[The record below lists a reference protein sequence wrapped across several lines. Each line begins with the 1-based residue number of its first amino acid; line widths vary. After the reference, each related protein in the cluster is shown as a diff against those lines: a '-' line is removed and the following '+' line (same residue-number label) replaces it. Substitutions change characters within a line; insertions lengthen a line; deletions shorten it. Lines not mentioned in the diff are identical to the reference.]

1 VRDPARDRRRTE
13 DPNRDRPAETAE
25 PPAAARILDLQR
37 SAGNA
42 AVARLLQRKD
52 KPKQKK
58 RKKKPPKAQE
68 KLAPPPGGWNEQARE
83 VAGTIR
89 IPVTGVKAG
98 HQNEDRQKG
107 QTTESAAGMAIVI
120 VPMALDVTKKVDT
133 LLFFHGMGNLGY
145 RQRLKGH
152 KTRGKAGTVH
162 DVEADR
168 IPQQIAAAGG
178 NVVGVLPQGTN
189 EARFGIADPEAYVK
203 EVLALATPDYK
214 KQFPKTKLPGAIEP
228 GRIIVA
234 GHSGG
239 GRAAFAAVQKL
250 ESSASEEKWAASA
263 PLVLFDGIN
272 GTLELDAVAAWAE
285 RSLAVDVAILK
296 AASKPRDLLAKRRLK
311 LMSTYTRGGRY
322 QALNDQGTYTDDF
335 GNEITISKA
344 RGLRG
349 KIEKWFQTNR
359 VDPAYAAE
367 LKAQYIVEGPVS
379 GGHEQ
384 TVGTGQSPETA
395 KEKRKSAPSGMGKEP
410 TDAGVPDYKGG
421 GNLEKALK
429 KVHPQPTAM
438 LTLPPDTLDIASVHE
453 ASLDEARREDEPE
466 PEFA

>member
-1 VRDPARDRRRTE
+1 VRDLARDRRRAE
-13 DPNRDRPAETAE
+13 EPEKDRPAETAE
-25 PPAAARILDLQR
+25 PAAARILDLQR
-37 SAGNA
+37 TAGNA

-52 KPKQKK
+52 KPKKK
-58 RKKKPPKAQE
+58 RKRKPKP
-68 KLAPPPGGWNEQARE
+68 KLAPPAGGWNEQARE

-89 IPVTGVKAG
+89 IPVTGVTAG
-98 HQNEDRQKG
+98 HQNEDRQEG
-107 QTTESAAGMAIVI
+107 QTTESAAGMAIVV
-120 VPMALDVTKKVDT
+120 VPMGLDVTKKVDT

-189 EARFGIADPEAYVK
+189 AARFGIADPEAYVQ
-203 EVLALATPDYK
+203 EVLALATPQYQ
-214 KQFPKTKLPGAIEP
+214 KQFPKVQLPGAIEP

-239 GRAAFAAVQKL
+239 GRAAFAAAQKL
-250 ESSASEEKWAASA
+250 ESSASEDQWAASA

-272 GTLELDAVAAWAE
+272 GKLELDAVASWVE
-285 RSLAVDVAILK
+285 RSLVADVAILK
-296 AASKPRDLLAKRRLK
+296 ASSKPRDLLARRKLK
-311 LMSTYTRGGRY
+311 LMSTYTRGGVY
-322 QALNDQGTYTDDF
+322 QALNASGTYTDHL
-335 GNEITISKA
+335 GNKVTISEKQ
-344 RGLRG
+344 GLRG
-349 KIEKWFQTNR
+349 RIKTWFQTHS

-367 LKAQYIVEGPVS
+367 LEAQYIVEGPVA

-384 TVGTGQSPETA
+384 TVGTGQSPEAA
-395 KEKRKSAPSGMGKEP
+395 KEKRKAAPAGMGKEP

-429 KVHPQPTAM
+429 KVHPQPTTM
-438 LTLPPDTLDIASVHE
+438 LTLPPDTLDIAG
-453 ASLDEARREDEPE
+453 LEDEE
-466 PEFA
+466 RETEFA